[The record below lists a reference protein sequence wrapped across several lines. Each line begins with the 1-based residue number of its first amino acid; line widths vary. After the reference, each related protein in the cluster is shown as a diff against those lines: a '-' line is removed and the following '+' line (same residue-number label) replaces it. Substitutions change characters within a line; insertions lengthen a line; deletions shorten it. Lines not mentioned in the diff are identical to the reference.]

1 MKNKILVNISIPE
14 IDKKYDMYLPLNKK
28 VSTIIRLVE
37 KTINQM
43 NDEKISLSKNR
54 LLIIYELGIRVEEDL
69 LLKDTPIKNGSK
81 LLLLS

>member
-14 IDKKYDMYLPLNKK
+14 IEKKYDMYLPLNKK
-28 VSTIIRLVE
+28 VSTIIRLIE

-54 LLIIYELGIRVEEDL
+54 LLIIYKLGIRVEEDL

>member
-54 LLIIYELGIRVEEDL
+54 LLIIYKLGIRVEEDL

>member
-1 MKNKILVNISIPE
+1 MKNKILVNINIPE

-28 VSTIIRLVE
+28 VSTIIRLIE

-54 LLIIYELGIRVEEDL
+54 LLIIYKLGIRVEEDL

>member
-28 VSTIIRLVE
+28 VSTIIRLIE

-54 LLIIYELGIRVEEDL
+54 LLIIYKLGIRVEEDL
-69 LLKDTPIKNGSK
+69 LLKDTTIKNGSK

>member
-28 VSTIIRLVE
+28 VSTIIRLIE

-43 NDEKISLSKNR
+43 NDEKISL
-54 LLIIYELGIRVEEDL
+54 
-69 LLKDTPIKNGSK
+69 
-81 LLLLS
+81 

>member
-54 LLIIYELGIRVEEDL
+54 LLIIYKLGIRVEEDL
-69 LLKDTPIKNGSK
+69 LLKDTTIKNGSK

>member
-14 IDKKYDMYLPLNKK
+14 IDKNYDMYLPLNKK
-28 VSTIIRLVE
+28 VSTIIRLIE

-54 LLIIYELGIRVEEDL
+54 LLIIYKLGIRVEEDL

>member
-14 IDKKYDMYLPLNKK
+14 IDKNYDMYLPLNKK

>member
-28 VSTIIRLVE
+28 VSTIIRLIE

-43 NDEKISLSKNR
+43 NDEKISLSKNH
-54 LLIIYELGIRVEEDL
+54 LLIIYKLGIRVEEDL

>member
-28 VSTIIRLVE
+28 VSTIIRLIE

>member
-14 IDKKYDMYLPLNKK
+14 IDKNYDMYLPLNKK
-28 VSTIIRLVE
+28 VSTIIRLIE

>member
-28 VSTIIRLVE
+28 VSTIIRLIE

-54 LLIIYELGIRVEEDL
+54 LLIIYKLGIRVEEDL